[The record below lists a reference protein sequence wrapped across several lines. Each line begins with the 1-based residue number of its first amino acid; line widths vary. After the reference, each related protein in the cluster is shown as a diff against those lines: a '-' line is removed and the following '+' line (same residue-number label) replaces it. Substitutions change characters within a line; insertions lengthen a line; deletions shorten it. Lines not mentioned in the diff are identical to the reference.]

1 MQRDPKVALVLS
13 SGAAR
18 GYAHLGVL
26 EVLHA
31 AGIKPDLIV
40 GASFGGLVGA
50 VYAAG
55 RSPGEM
61 ADLARKV
68 DIRTLL
74 SLTDPVRPWDG
85 LVAGEKLEAYF
96 AYLVGHADFHALRTC
111 AAVVATD
118 IETGA
123 PVVLDH
129 GNVARAIRASTAIP
143 GIFAPVR
150 LGNHL
155 LVDGT
160 LSSGLPVWAV
170 GTTRTQVTIAVDVT
184 SEVDGT
190 STGAA
195 LIRRISDLP
204 RRLPD
209 VSREGSGG
217 LKRFPP
223 LPQVLRTLVRSAR
236 LLERAPEAPQY
247 ASGGNVILIRP
258 HVERVRWFEFTNG
271 DAIRRAGAEA
281 AREALPA
288 IERALAFNG

>member
-1 MQRDPKVALVLS
+1 MRSTPKVALVLS

-31 AGIKPDLIV
+31 AGVTPDLIV

-55 RSPGEM
+55 RSPSEM
-61 ADLARKV
+61 AYLARRV

-74 SLTDPVRPWDG
+74 SLADPVRPWDG
-85 LVAGEKLEAYF
+85 LVAGERLQAYF
-96 AYLVGHADFHALRTC
+96 ADLVGHAEFHALRTP

-118 IETGA
+118 IETGS
-123 PVVLDH
+123 PVVLDR
-129 GNVARAIRASTAIP
+129 GEVARAIRASTAIP

-150 LGNHL
+150 FENRV

-160 LSSGLPVWAV
+160 LSSALPVWAAEHA
-170 GTTRTQVTIAVDVT
+170 RPQVTIAVDVM

-190 STGAA
+190 RSGAA

-204 RRLPD
+204 RRLP
-209 VSREGSGG
+209 VMSKQGSGG
-217 LKRFPP
+217 SRRFP
-223 LPQVLRTLVRSAR
+223 LMPQVLRTLVRSAR
-236 LLERAPEAPQY
+236 LLERAEEAPPNG
-247 ASGGNVILIRP
+247 AGGHLVVIRP
-258 HVERVRWFEFTNG
+258 PVQRVRWFEFTNA

-281 AREALPA
+281 ARKALPE
-288 IERALAFNG
+288 IERALAL